1 MYKFSTPTSPTLSA
15 RTVNSIAHSARTTEP
30 PPEPTIILSRTDIRA
45 SFEAYEQLLSSAKIY
60 RNQMI
65 ALAQA
70 AAGFGQSLE
79 RLARCKGAF
88 DAGPALQAAAGLHY
102 LMSNHQ
108 QLLSDAFY
116 KKFEI
121 PLLENLDVHKATI
134 LANEECYD
142 KSLAEMSKRIKETE
156 AENLRSGRKR
166 QRDLSQFR
174 RALQDLTRQVEELDR
189 LKTDYYRQ
197 TLDTEQ
203 NNLNYILSKVSTVI
217 KAEVDIYERISSKG
231 VADPILEG
239 MITQGPDPFCAYPNA
254 DEPSEIFSS
263 LPPIPIISPIPEV
276 TSATASLVTDMSVDD
291 NYSKGDRQ
299 LLTKKVNDQND
310 LNNDDVND
318 KNDSI
323 NDDVND
329 QNDLNNDDEKS
340 REESLR
346 NKNPHGEE
354 NDQFDDDAEILHDKE
369 FTYKAEDC
377 GSESGFVNNDPK
389 HESTDDTQKL
399 EFSRTDEESTISNT
413 NSA

>member
-1 MYKFSTPTSPTLSA
+1 MYKFSAPTSPTLSA

-30 PPEPTIILSRTDIRA
+30 APEPTIILSRNDIRA

-217 KAEVDIYERISSKG
+217 RAEVDIYERISSKG
-231 VADPILEG
+231 IADPILEG
-239 MITQGPDPFCAYPNA
+239 MIKQGPDPFCAYPNA
-254 DEPSEIFSS
+254 EESSEIFTA
-263 LPPIPIISPIPEV
+263 LPPIPIINPIPEAI
-276 TSATASLVTDMSVDD
+276 SATASLVTDKSVED

-310 LNNDDVND
+310 LNNDDE
-318 KNDSI
+318 I
-323 NDDVND
+323 
-329 QNDLNNDDEKS
+329 S
-340 REESLR
+340 RDGSLR
-346 NKNPHGEE
+346 NENLHSEE
-354 NDQFDDDAEILHDKE
+354 NDQFDDTPSIGHHFDPSLNSTFRISDDAEILHDKE

-377 GSESGFVNNDPK
+377 GSEGGFVNNYPK
-389 HESTDDTQKL
+389 HENTNDTQKL
-399 EFSRTDEESTISNT
+399 EFSRTDDESTISNT